1 VFTEEFD
8 RLRIA
13 RIKLVQLSVAFGGA
27 TSGGLTHR
35 RPFVALLLVA
45 PRKPIA
51 AQSAAHGGNRPMA
64 AAQVTASDP
73 NIPLTD
79 IRPMSTLRADGH
91 IAAELLI
98 CVGATRHNSRLGAG
112 SRAGFRRCTRW
123 QQWTG
128 QSFQN
133 I

>member
-13 RIKLVQLSVAFGGA
+13 RIKLVQLSVAFGGT

-45 PRKPIA
+45 PRKRIA

-64 AAQVTASDP
+64 ATHVTASD
-73 NIPLTD
+73 IP
-79 IRPMSTLRADGH
+79 ISP
-91 IAAELLI
+91 
-98 CVGATRHNSRLGAG
+98 
-112 SRAGFRRCTRW
+112 
-123 QQWTG
+123 
-128 QSFQN
+128 
-133 I
+133 